1 MDQMVS
7 AQPVLISQ
15 MAGVLT
21 NLHIWGAVFL
31 LIISWILFMW
41 LSCVNLLLMRLFLLS
56 LLLKDMQTMEE
67 LINSYQA
74 NNGWFADADFQHAI
88 KEANQ
93 TITFCAVGAHHQ
105 NGIIKRWI
113 KELTVIYCTLLLHA
127 KCHWPKY
134 VMTMMCPFALKET
147 AYWLNQ
153 PSLSFSGWS

>member
-105 NGIIKRWI
+105 NGIIKR
-113 KELTVIYCTLLLHA
+113 
-127 KCHWPKY
+127 
-134 VMTMMCPFALKET
+134 
-147 AYWLNQ
+147 
-153 PSLSFSGWS
+153 